1 MKSFKEYHKK
11 ELEEASAPIK
21 WKRAGPNGEIEATVK
36 GQRFKIEK
44 ALDHNLRHKGE
55 FKIMVWDKRS
65 EEWEWDNTVRG
76 KTYAK
81 ELVMN
86 KLDEAAANS
95 VAGGGVDMNPT
106 GKPKKMDK
114 RSKYHIEKM
123 FRRAQGS
130 K

>member
-1 MKSFKEYHKK
+1 MKSFKEYTEACWDGYKQIGTKK
-11 ELEEASAPIK
+11 KNGKEV
-21 WKRAGPNGEIEATVK
+21 PNCVPE
-36 GQRFKIEK
+36 
-44 ALDHNLRHKGE
+44 
-55 FKIMVWDKRS
+55 
-65 EEWEWDNTVRG
+65 
-76 KTYAK
+76 
-81 ELVMN
+81 
-86 KLDEAAANS
+86 EAAANS